1 MDLRSRE
8 YDEHERAD
16 LIAEDRAARM
26 YRRRLNAAPDCRDP
40 DHPGCERCVEEEE
53 EEGHVQ

>member
-26 YRRRLNAAPDCRDP
+26 YRRRINAAPDCRDP
-40 DHPGCERCVEEEE
+40 DHPGCERCVEEETDSE
-53 EEGHVQ
+53 DE

>member
-8 YDEHERAD
+8 YDEHERDD

-40 DHPGCERCVEEEE
+40 DHPGCERCV
-53 EEGHVQ
+53 

>member
-8 YDEHERAD
+8 YDDHERAD

-40 DHPGCERCVEEEE
+40 DHPGCERCVEEETDSE
-53 EEGHVQ
+53 DE